1 MRSSGSE
8 SWTVGDNESVATLS
22 FHPTDNVLMIG
33 ASNAIYFWDWSF
45 PLPFAS
51 VKTNSPHEEVSFFLL
66 FYFILFYFFFLNKVN
81 IFTMMIDILKECYIC
96 REIKPEESLRFLEIP
111 SKSRNNQSVIA
122 LVDL

>member
-1 MRSSGSE
+1 MYLILPYPSSTFVYTFKVRVWDLRSSGSE

-51 VKTNSPHEEVSFFLL
+51 VKTNSPHEEVS
-66 FYFILFYFFFLNKVN
+66 NK
-81 IFTMMIDILKECYIC
+81 CY
-96 REIKPEESLRFLEIP
+96 
-111 SKSRNNQSVIA
+111 A
-122 LVDL
+122 